1 MAKPTYA
8 QVHVDTPLTNI
19 SIAYRPSKFI
29 AEQVFPRVPV
39 TKISDKFF
47 VYTKADWL
55 RREAEPRAMG
65 TRASRGDYGLT
76 TDSYVCTEKAIAKG
90 VPDEIVDNADNPLR
104 PAQDA
109 TNYVTAQILL
119 ELESEVAGNA
129 FGAGWSSSATP
140 SPTWDNATSTP
151 IEDVETAHNNVV
163 SSIGN
168 MPNVGVMGRG
178 LWRYLKQHPDIVD
191 RIKYSAGPNSPAVV
205 TLQAVAALFELDRL
219 LIGMTIEDTAAEGAA
234 SSLSYIWG
242 NHLLVAYVTAQPS
255 LLEPTAGYVFTYKNR
270 VINRYREEQERQ
282 DVIEA
287 SQSWDTKLTATDAA
301 YLIKSA
307 A

>member
-8 QVHVDTPLTNI
+8 QVHIDQPLTNI

-109 TNYVTAQILL
+109 TNYVTSQILL

-151 IEDVETAHNNVV
+151 IEDVATAVNTVISN
-163 SSIGN
+163 IGN
-168 MPNVGVMGRG
+168 MPNVGVMGQG
-178 LWRYLKQHPDIVD
+178 LWRFTSQHPDIID
-191 RIKYSAGPNSPAVV
+191 RIKYSAGPTSPAVV
-205 TLQAVAALFELDRL
+205 TLQAVAALFGLDRL
-219 LIGMTIEDTAAEGAA
+219 LIGITIEDTAAEGAS
-234 SSLSYIWG
+234 SSLAYVWG

-270 VINRYREEQERQ
+270 VINRYREEQEHQ
-282 DVIEA
+282 DVVEA
-287 SQSWDTKLTATDAA
+287 VQSWDTKLTATDAA
-301 YLIKSA
+301 YLIKNAS
-307 A
+307 

>member
-8 QVHVDTPLTNI
+8 QVHIDQPLTNI

-47 VYTKADWL
+47 VNPRAEGR

-163 SSIGN
+163 SNIGN

-205 TLQAVAALFELDRL
+205 TLQAVAALFEVDRIPNRITILD
-219 LIGMTIEDTAAEGAA
+219 TPAEGAA

-242 NHLLVAYVTAQPS
+242 NHLLVAYVTA
-255 LLEPTAGYVFTYKNR
+255 
-270 VINRYREEQERQ
+270 
-282 DVIEA
+282 
-287 SQSWDTKLTATDAA
+287 
-301 YLIKSA
+301 
-307 A
+307 